1 MKNFGAPVSG
11 YVDYKFQEIGNLRRE
26 RYMDNFYMSEAM
38 RQSAADLQAAPFEG
52 DEAYRQQLLSA
63 TDSTLQQIA
72 EKGDYENMT
81 LAVNRASTEYQKRA
95 KPLAQNKA
103 AYDAYKENLKEQY
116 EKGDINFEHYQGELA
131 YSTANYKGLTMDEQ
145 GNAKNFF
152 GGRDAV
158 RDPDINGM
166 LKDALNGMKADGDTT
181 IRRVVGQGPNGML
194 EVETEQG
201 IEYISPDRVDAAM
214 QSVMQDGSVTAFIDR
229 TAQLR
234 TVFADEATTLKSLE
248 GSMKELKQA
257 DANLDTLIADA
268 RSEDEKQQLMDQKKR
283 MLENISTLD
292 KAMKSGDLE
301 EMHKMTQ
308 SIEAGKIRNQYESS
322 ARNIYSFRKVKDS
335 QKSYYDKMYMQLQQQ
350 GFDLE
355 STLNPVSFEG
365 NMVQYKNPFG
375 SNDYEASERR
385 NELTTRYDTA
395 VNLLNE
401 LPEDASPEL
410 VEQYLGG
417 VRTVEKDIRAL
428 DDYVMFRYG
437 QANPELVNMPE
448 YKELQAEIDQKQA
461 ELDEIM
467 ANKTGSEDVIRSLL
481 GTTGAGSATRNRLR
495 YLRKK
500 KQEFLRENA
509 DKDPL
514 GGDLEVS
521 FSYSNAQGLPQ
532 FRTDK
537 AAKIRGKEVDS
548 AIKTYFEAVPD
559 DLMIYI
565 PGRGG
570 AGEMVSYGEARG
582 YVEPSSGRNEVV
594 PDSMKIPLDAEYA
607 SHGISLQAPTPELG
621 PTLQINYTSEEG
633 GNGSYIVPLN
643 QAINIPE
650 LAQHLNTPSMRVYG
664 EIERYGRGNV
674 VGMTRTLPMTSSA
687 GAGKME
693 ITYREGGPEAV
704 FISAD
709 GKRSEA
715 IPVDST
721 KFHNAVERNQI
732 TL

>member
-63 TDSTLQQIA
+63 TDNTLQQIA

-131 YSTANYKGLTMDEQ
+131 YSTANYKGLQMDEQ

-152 GGRDAV
+152 AGRDAV

-214 QSVMQDGSVTAFIDR
+214 QSVMQDGAVTAFIDR
-229 TAQLR
+229 TAELR
-234 TVFADEATTLKSLE
+234 TVFADEKTALKSLE

-268 RSEDEKQQLMDQKKR
+268 RSEEEKQQLMDQKKR
-283 MLENISTLD
+283 MLENISALD
-292 KAMKSGDLE
+292 KAMKSGDLK

-308 SIEAGKIRNQYESS
+308 SIEAGKIRNEYESS

-365 NMVQYKNPFG
+365 NMVQYKNPYG
-375 SNDYEASERR
+375 TSDVEASQSRAILSTKHEA
-385 NELTTRYDTA
+385 A
-395 VNLLNE
+395 VQLLNS
-401 LPEDASPEL
+401 LPEDADAAL

-417 VRTVEKDIRAL
+417 VRQIENDLRAL
-428 DDYVMFRYG
+428 DDYTQFRYG
-437 QANPELVNMPE
+437 QVSAEVMQTPE
-448 YKELQAEIDQKQA
+448 YKELTEEIVAAEARYNDLVENEEYAVYEGSQQAYYW
-461 ELDEIM
+461 
-467 ANKTGSEDVIRSLL
+467 NKI
-481 GTTGAGSATRNRLR
+481 A
-495 YLRKK
+495 
-500 KQEFLRENA
+500 QLREKRLDMLKSQVNE
-509 DKDPL
+509 DPL
-514 GGDLEVS
+514 GEDLEVT

-537 AAKIRGKEVDS
+537 AAKIRGKEIDN
-548 AIKTYFEAVPD
+548 ALKTYFEAVPD

-565 PGRGG
+565 PGRTG
-570 AGEMVSYGEARG
+570 AGEMVSYAEAVGREG
-582 YVEPSSGRNEVV
+582 VEPSSDRNRRV
-594 PDSMKIPLDAEYA
+594 PESMMIPQDATYA

-621 PTLQINYTSEEG
+621 PTLQINYTSETK

-643 QAINIPE
+643 QAVNIPE
-650 LAQHLNTPSMRVYG
+650 LAQHLNTPSMKVYG

-674 VGMTRTLPMTSSA
+674 IGMTRTLPISSTA
-687 GAGKME
+687 GPGKME
-693 ITYREGGPEAV
+693 ITYREGGPSAV

-709 GKRSEA
+709 GTRSEEMS
-715 IPVDST
+715 VDST
-721 KFHNAVERNQI
+721 KFHNAIERNQI
-732 TL
+732 TI